1 MLGGFG
7 YRFQSSFISTGSL
20 IQFLLDVL
28 HPLFCF
34 GGRAEDKIQRQKT
47 GAIRPPQGQHLKTLQ
62 ACAAVMV
69 ENPGQKFNNLGTG
82 SIIGTVIK
90 NQDFLSRIT
99 GEQGEIVGNLDN
111 YSQHELSPVVPGIF
125 QQLIGCILLERQ
137 IAIGDYSPVK
147 IVALKRQHEDNGEQ
161 CQRRY
166 SSQFPYAAFIE
177 QGADLVVSKERRDST
192 LQPFCFLSLL
202 MFSSNIHIDP
212 SFLILLM
219 FSQKP
224 IYQEAKGFSAII
236 ALFQIHICLF
246 GGIVHKSES

>member
-1 MLGGFG
+1 
-7 YRFQSSFISTGSL
+7 
-20 IQFLLDVL
+20 
-28 HPLFCF
+28 
-34 GGRAEDKIQRQKT
+34 
-47 GAIRPPQGQHLKTLQ
+47 
-62 ACAAVMV
+62 MV